1 MQQLQHYLN
10 RLPAKSAWGCWRR
23 ESATEWGS
31 LNKATFKTQ
40 HGLHPPRG
48 LHPLRLSL
56 LTELR
61 WPKAKRFQFRNVFL
75 IVYVCVCLCVCVWAL
90 CLFMAFVLFR
100 PDRSQSKSCG
110 RFAHINIFRAKA
122 RFVFAEMRVN
132 CFHLLQSQSQNVN
145 ENENETKNAV
155 RLLNS

>member
-1 MQQLQHYLN
+1 MLQQLQHYLN
-10 RLPAKSAWGCWRR
+10 RLQAKPARGCWRR

-31 LNKATFKTQ
+31 LNKATFKSQ
-40 HGLHPPRG
+40 HGLAPKGCIRCG
-48 LHPLRLSL
+48 FVS
-56 LTELR
+56 
-61 WPKAKRFQFRNVFL
+61 WPNCADQKQNDFNSALCLQL
-75 IVYVCVCLCVCVWAL
+75 CMCVHVCVWAL

-100 PDRSQSKSCG
+100 TDRTESKSCG

-122 RFVFAEMRVN
+122 RFVFAETRVN

-145 ENENETKNAV
+145 ENENETKNAA